1 MHPLNPE
8 VQAEKEGAKTVPE
21 AICARLAGVP
31 KSPGVYLMKN
41 TEGKVIYVGKAAS
54 LKSRVS
60 SYFSKTGNLDPK
72 TGVLVKQIA
81 DFEIVLTATENEAL
95 ILESNLIKRHRPRYN
110 VILKDDKR
118 YPSLRIDTTQTYPNL
133 TVVRKIKKD
142 GALYFGPYS
151 SAGAVRE
158 TLKLINRNFKLRKC
172 RHATLRPRR
181 RPCLNFQINAC
192 LAPCC
197 REVDANQY
205 REVVNEVKMFLSG
218 RAEDLV
224 RKVKNEMRDAS
235 DRQDYEAAAV
245 LRDKMNA
252 IRQTVEKQVAVTTD
266 FVDRDAVA
274 VARSDEIAVIM
285 LLKVRNGH
293 LQGMKDYSVRDPLSG
308 DKELLCAFI
317 RQHYEAAGMVPS
329 EILVAATIEDAPLYA
344 AWLSEIKGRK
354 VEIRRPVRGGRA
366 RLLAMAMENAA
377 DRLKSITEDA
387 RSIARILS
395 GLQSKLGL
403 PCFPRRIECID
414 NSGLAGKDMVSVIV
428 VYEDGVA
435 KKSDYRK
442 YRLKNVDLQDDYA
455 AMAEVLERRFSG
467 AGIDD
472 ALPDLLVVDGG
483 KGQLNIAVSILKKQG
498 LASRIPVIAIAK
510 KDENKKEP
518 EDKIFVP
525 GRANPVNF
533 SKQSGQL
540 FFLMGIRDEAH
551 RFAIAFHR
559 SRRKSRGMRSA
570 LDTVPGIG
578 EKRKKVLLKHF
589 ESIESIRRANLDE
602 IAALP
607 GMNRKAAADLL
618 LAIGEEGPRPG
629 RQA

>member
-1 MHPLNPE
+1 M
-8 VQAEKEGAKTVPE
+8 
-21 AICARLAGVP
+21 
-31 KSPGVYLMKN
+31 
-41 TEGKVIYVGKAAS
+41 IYVGKAAS
-54 LKSRVS
+54 LKSRLS
-60 SYFSKTGNLDPK
+60 SYFSKTGSMDPK
-72 TGVLVKQIA
+72 TKVLVKQIT

-118 YPSLRIDTTQTYPNL
+118 YPSLRLDTTQRYPNL

-158 TLKLINRNFKLRKC
+158 TIKLINRNFKLRKC
-172 RHATLRPRR
+172 RHVNLRPRR

-197 REVDANQY
+197 RSVDANRYQ
-205 REVVNEVKMFLSG
+205 EIVNEVKMFLSG

-224 RKVKNEMRDAS
+224 RKVRTEMRAAS

-245 LRDKMNA
+245 LRDKMHA
-252 IRQTVEKQVAVTTD
+252 IRQTIEKQVAVTTD

-274 VARSDEIAVIM
+274 VARSDEVAVIM

-293 LQGMKDYSVRDPLSG
+293 LQGMKDYSLRDPLSG
-308 DKELLCAFI
+308 DGELLRAFI
-317 RQHYEAAGMVPS
+317 SQHYEDAGMVPG
-329 EILVAATIEDAPLYA
+329 EILVATTIEEAPLYS

-354 VEIRRPVRGGRA
+354 VEIRRPVRGDRA
-366 RLLAMAMENAA
+366 RLLAMAADNAA
-377 DRLKSITEDA
+377 DRLKSITEEA
-387 RSIARILS
+387 RSAGRTLA
-395 GLQSKLGL
+395 GLQRKLGL
-403 PCFPRRIECID
+403 PCFPSRIECID
-414 NSGLAGKDMVSVIV
+414 NSGLAGKDLVSGIV
-428 VYEDGVA
+428 VFEDGIA

-442 YRLKNVDLQDDYA
+442 YRLKNVALQDDYA
-455 AMAEVLERRFSG
+455 AMAEVLGRRFSKTEKEEV
-467 AGIDD
+467 
-472 ALPDLLVVDGG
+472 LPDLLVVDGG
-483 KGQLNIAVSILKKQG
+483 KGQLNIAVSILTKQG
-498 LASRIPVIAIAK
+498 LESRIPVIAIAK
-510 KDENKKEP
+510 KNENKKEP
-518 EDKIFVP
+518 EDKIFIP

-533 SKQSGQL
+533 SKQSDQL

-551 RFAIAFHR
+551 RYTIAFHR
-559 SRRKSRGMRSA
+559 SRRKTRGMQSA
-570 LDTVPGIG
+570 LDTVRGIG

-589 ESIESIRRANLDE
+589 ESIDSIRRAALTE

-618 LAIGEEGPRPG
+618 SALGDEGPPSEVV
-629 RQA
+629 